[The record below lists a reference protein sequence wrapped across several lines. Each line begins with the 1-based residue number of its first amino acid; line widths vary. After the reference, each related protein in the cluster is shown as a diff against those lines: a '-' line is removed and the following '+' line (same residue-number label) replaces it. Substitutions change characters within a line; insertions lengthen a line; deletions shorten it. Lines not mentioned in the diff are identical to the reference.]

1 VSLTEVARHDLLV
14 VRRSLLLKA
23 VLAALL
29 AAPLAGVFV
38 GFGLGTEPGFRHLL
52 LSMWLVVGGAVP
64 LVGVL
69 AAAPAVAG
77 SRDAGRLRLLLSTP
91 TERATVAGG
100 ILCSRLVLVLG
111 SLAAGLSVGVTALV
125 AAVPQV
131 APGRLGGFVLF
142 TLLVATVYVSLG
154 LAVSVTV
161 GSATRALVGSVVLF
175 VGTLLWPQVAS
186 VLHGVVTDLGV
197 AAPVTPFQVLGR
209 LSPFGA
215 YSQVISDTGAIYGV
229 EVTTPALGSG
239 VMAVVLVV
247 WATLPLAFG
256 LRRFAEADL

>member
-38 GFGLGTEPGFRHLL
+38 GFGLGGEPSFRFLL

-77 SRDAGRLRLLLSTP
+77 ARDTGRLRLLLSTP

-100 ILCSRLVLVLG
+100 VLCSRLLLVVG
-111 SLAAGLSVGVTALV
+111 SLAVGLCVGVAGLV
-125 AAVPQV
+125 AVVPRV
-131 APGRLGGFVLF
+131 APGRLAGFVVF
-142 TLLVATVYVSLG
+142 TLLVATAYVSLG
-154 LAVSVTV
+154 LAVSVSV
-161 GSATRALVGSVVLF
+161 GSATRALVGSVTLF
-175 VGTLLWPQVAS
+175 VGTLLWPRIAS
-186 VLHGVVTDLGV
+186 VLHGIVTDLGV
-197 AAPVTPFQVLGR
+197 AAPATPFQVLGR

-215 YSQVISDTGAIYGV
+215 YSQVISDSGAIYGV
-229 EVTTPALGSG
+229 EVTTPLLGSG
-239 VMAVVLVV
+239 VIAVVLLG
-247 WATLPLAFG
+247 WATLPLALG
-256 LRRFAEADL
+256 VRRFSEADL